1 MRPTCLPGS
10 AARCRQETECQR
22 LICFDTLNH
31 RSITMNNPVLHH
43 SHAWIVFT
51 YLSFAAA
58 LAMVIGGVVLMPLDL
73 PMKGYLAM
81 GVVMLI
87 QSCITLTKTIRDN
100 DEAGKLV
107 NRIED
112 AKTERLLMDVVKGQ
126 P

>member
-1 MRPTCLPGS
+1 
-10 AARCRQETECQR
+10 
-22 LICFDTLNH
+22 
-31 RSITMNNPVLHH
+31 MNNPVLHH
-43 SHAWIVFT
+43 SHSWIVFT
-51 YLSFAAA
+51 YVSFAAA
-58 LAMVIGGVVLMPLDL
+58 VAMVIGGVVLMPLDL

-81 GVVMLI
+81 GVIMLI

>member
-1 MRPTCLPGS
+1 
-10 AARCRQETECQR
+10 
-22 LICFDTLNH
+22 
-31 RSITMNNPVLHH
+31 MNKPALHH
-43 SHAWIVFT
+43 SHSWIIFT
-51 YLSFAAA
+51 YVSFAAA
-58 LAMVIGGVVLMPLDL
+58 LAMVVGGIVLMPLDL
-73 PMKGYLAM
+73 AMKGYLAM

-87 QSCITLTKTIRDN
+87 QSCMTLTKTIRDN

>member
-1 MRPTCLPGS
+1 
-10 AARCRQETECQR
+10 
-22 LICFDTLNH
+22 
-31 RSITMNNPVLHH
+31 MNNPALHH
-43 SHAWIVFT
+43 SHSWIVFT
-51 YLSFAAA
+51 YVSFAAA
-58 LAMVIGGVVLMPLDL
+58 LAMVVGGIVLIPLDL

-112 AKTERLLMDVVKGQ
+112 AKTERLLMDVAKGQ

>member
-1 MRPTCLPGS
+1 
-10 AARCRQETECQR
+10 
-22 LICFDTLNH
+22 
-31 RSITMNNPVLHH
+31 MNNRVLHH
-43 SHAWIVFT
+43 SHSWIVFT
-51 YLSFAAA
+51 YVSFAAA
-58 LAMVIGGVVLMPLDL
+58 LAMVVGCIVLMPLDL

-112 AKTERLLMDVVKGQ
+112 AKTERLLMDVAKGQ

>member
-1 MRPTCLPGS
+1 
-10 AARCRQETECQR
+10 
-22 LICFDTLNH
+22 
-31 RSITMNNPVLHH
+31 MNNPVLHH
-43 SHAWIVFT
+43 SHSWIVFT
-51 YLSFAAA
+51 YVSFAAA
-58 LAMVIGGVVLMPLDL
+58 LAMVVGGIVLMPLDL

-87 QSCITLTKTIRDN
+87 QCCITLTKTIRDN

-112 AKTERLLMDVVKGQ
+112 AKTERLLMDAAKGQ